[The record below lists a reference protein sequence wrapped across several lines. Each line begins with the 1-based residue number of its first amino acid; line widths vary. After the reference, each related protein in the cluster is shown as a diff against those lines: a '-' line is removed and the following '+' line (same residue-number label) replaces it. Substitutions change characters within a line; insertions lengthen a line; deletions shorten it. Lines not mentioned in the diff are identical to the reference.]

1 MNVVA
6 ASGIDPLG
14 HSLHPLKGR
23 PMVHAATAISLS
35 LRMAAIYFLK
45 RGDRPKIN
53 CPRGRSGEQARMR
66 TNIIPDEAPS
76 SSPVP

>member
-1 MNVVA
+1 
-6 ASGIDPLG
+6 
-14 HSLHPLKGR
+14 
-23 PMVHAATAISLS
+23 MVDAATAISLS

-45 RGDRPKIN
+45 RGEIN

-66 TNIIPDEAPS
+66 TNIIPDQAPS